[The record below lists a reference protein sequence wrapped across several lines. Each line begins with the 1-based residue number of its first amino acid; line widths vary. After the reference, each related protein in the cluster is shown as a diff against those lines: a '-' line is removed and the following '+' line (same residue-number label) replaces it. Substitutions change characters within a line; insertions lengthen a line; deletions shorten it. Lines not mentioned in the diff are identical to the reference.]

1 MPDCIGGGMRGNM
14 ELQILH
20 MIQELHANW
29 LDPVMIFVS
38 ALGNGGLI
46 WIALSIG
53 LAIPKRTRACGLT
66 MMGAMVLSYLLG
78 NLFLKNI
85 IGRPRPFMADNSVTL
100 LIPKPGEY
108 SFPSGHTLNSVTA
121 ATVIFLYFKKAGIV
135 ALILA
140 GVIAFSRM
148 YLFVHYP
155 TDILGGII
163 LGIMDAMLAYKIAQD
178 IIKKREERL

>member
-1 MPDCIGGGMRGNM
+1 MRGNM

-20 MIQELHANW
+20 MIQELHTDW
-29 LDPVMIFVS
+29 LDPVMILVS

-46 WIALSIG
+46 WIALSVV

-66 MMGAMVLSYLLG
+66 MMGAMALSFLIG
-78 NLFLKNI
+78 NLFLKNVI
-85 IGRPRPFMADNSVTL
+85 ARPRPFVVDSSVTL

-121 ATVIFLYFKKAGIV
+121 ATVIFLYFKKAGIA
-135 ALILA
+135 ALVLA
-140 GVIAFSRM
+140 GLIAFSRM

-163 LGIMDAMLAYKIAQD
+163 LGIMDAMLAYKITQMV
-178 IIKKREERL
+178 IKKREERL

>member
-1 MPDCIGGGMRGNM
+1 MPEYMAGGMRGNM

-20 MIQELHANW
+20 MLQELHTDW

-46 WIALSIG
+46 WIALSIV

-66 MMGAMVLSYLLG
+66 MIGAMLLSYLLG
-78 NLFLKNI
+78 NLFLKNVI
-85 IGRPRPFMADNSVTL
+85 ARPRPFMEDGSVTL

-121 ATVIFLYFKKAGIV
+121 ATVIFIYFKKAGIG

-140 GVIAFSRM
+140 GLIAFSRM

-163 LGIMDAMLAYKIAQD
+163 LGIMDAMLAYKIAQM